1 MYFYVLCWDI
11 MAQKV
16 IILSDGIK
24 GVYLRCI
31 GII

>member
-16 IILSDGIK
+16 IVLLDGMW
-24 GVYLRCI
+24 GVYLRGTGFI
-31 GII
+31 